1 MTLRV
6 AAPALASAE
15 ALPEIVAFM
24 ERVVPRE
31 RPWGPD
37 LAWQY
42 LGNPSGVARYVNA
55 YDDSARLIAHYAVLP
70 TPPLAEFAGLL
81 AGTYLSLN
89 VAADPAATIPGL
101 MIATTR
107 ALYRQLQADGPVVV
121 VGVTNENSFQGF
133 VRVLRFRSLGRL
145 SLSVYPPGVWPG
157 AEPRRALADD
167 PAHVRWRATRPGILT
182 FGDAGRGGLTVRLRH
197 LGVPLDA
204 VLSVGLP
211 AEAVGALS
219 LPRPARWVPRLYASF
234 AGTGQ
239 NGLRVPDRMRPSP
252 LEYVFRV
259 FGRDDLTDPVHRY
272 LSARRF
278 EFIDFDVV

>member
-1 MTLRV
+1 MSRRSGWPTCWPSSPKETRLLPTGASMTTRSARLPSGQVSEGSTGWCRLGKLSRSTRLGMASISSTTWFGACASAGRRGTRRSDRGLMTLRV
-6 AAPALASAE
+6 AAPAFASAE

-42 LGNPSGVARYVNA
+42 LSNPSGVARYVNA

-107 ALYRQLQADGPVVV
+107 ALYRQLQAAGPVVV
-121 VGVTNENSFQGF
+121 VGVTTENS
-133 VRVLRFRSLGRL
+133 
-145 SLSVYPPGVWPG
+145 
-157 AEPRRALADD
+157 
-167 PAHVRWRATRPGILT
+167 
-182 FGDAGRGGLTVRLRH
+182 
-197 LGVPLDA
+197 
-204 VLSVGLP
+204 
-211 AEAVGALS
+211 
-219 LPRPARWVPRLYASF
+219 
-234 AGTGQ
+234 
-239 NGLRVPDRMRPSP
+239 
-252 LEYVFRV
+252 
-259 FGRDDLTDPVHRY
+259 
-272 LSARRF
+272 
-278 EFIDFDVV
+278 